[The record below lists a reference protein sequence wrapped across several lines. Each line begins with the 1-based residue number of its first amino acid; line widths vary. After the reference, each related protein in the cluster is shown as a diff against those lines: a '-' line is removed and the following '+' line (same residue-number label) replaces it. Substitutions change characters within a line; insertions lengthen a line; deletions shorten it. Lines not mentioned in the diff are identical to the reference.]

1 MPETGNARCHCGAV
15 EIEVTFPS
23 RFCCHC
29 YCWSC
34 RTSHATGVMTWIG
47 FNRSQV
53 RWAKGEELLRAY
65 ESSPGTTRKFC
76 TVCGTRVA
84 FESIHNNWKDEV
96 HLPVALFVTPVDK
109 TPSLNSFAEERP
121 EWAPFH
127 EFPKND

>member
-1 MPETGNARCHCGAV
+1 MPETGAARCHCGAV

-29 YCWSC
+29 YCFSC
-34 RTSHATGVMTWIG
+34 RATHASGVVTWIG

-53 RWAKGEELLRAY
+53 RWAKGE
-65 ESSPGTTRKFC
+65 
-76 TVCGTRVA
+76 
-84 FESIHNNWKDEV
+84 V
-96 HLPVALFVTPVDK
+96 HLPLALFVTPVDK
-109 TPSLNSFAEERP
+109 APSLNAFAKERP